1 VPKAIVDKEEAGV
14 NTREFAMKRTVI
26 VGSARGETFSNDSI
40 HQRRALYNP
49 SCHSLLGFERAIANC
64 ISQALGYLMHQ
75 FIPVANNVKIYFPV
89 FYKLNGREA
98 LDTWKCSR
106 G

>member
-1 VPKAIVDKEEAGV
+1 VDKEEAGV

-64 ISQALGYLMHQ
+64 KSQTLGYLAQ
-75 FIPVANNVKIYFPV
+75 KFIPVTDNVEIYFPV
-89 FYKLNGREA
+89 FYKFNGREA
-98 LDTWKCSR
+98 LDTREC
-106 G
+106 GQG